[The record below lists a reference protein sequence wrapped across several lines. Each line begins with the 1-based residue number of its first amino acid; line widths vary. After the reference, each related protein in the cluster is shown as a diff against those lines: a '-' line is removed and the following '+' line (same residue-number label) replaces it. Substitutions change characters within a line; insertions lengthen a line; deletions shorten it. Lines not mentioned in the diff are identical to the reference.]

1 MELSAIPVTLVVAV
15 ARNGVIGREGQ
26 LPWRLPSDL
35 KRFKAL
41 TLGKPV
47 VMGRKTFQSI
57 GRPLPGRP
65 NLVITRDPAFDAPGI
80 QVFSGLDP
88 ALAAARAIAAGA
100 GQGAGASEV
109 CVIGGGEIYAQ
120 ALPLASRIYLT
131 RVDLAPDGDAVFPDL
146 DPAVW
151 VEVAR
156 EDVAAGPG
164 DDGSFSLLTLERAR
178 ASIPPVSG

>member
-1 MELSAIPVTLVVAV
+1 MDLAAIPVTLVVAA
-15 ARNGVIGREGQ
+15 ARNGVIGRGGA

-65 NLVITRDPAFDAPGI
+65 NLVITRDVAFDAPGI
-80 QVFSGLDP
+80 RVFPGLDP
-88 ALAAARAIAAGA
+88 ALAAARAMAAQA
-100 GQGAGASEV
+100 QISEV
-109 CVIGGGEIYAQ
+109 CVIGGADVYAQ
-120 ALPLASRIYLT
+120 ALPLAARIHLT
-131 RVDLAPDGDAVFPDL
+131 RVDLAPDGDAYFPEP

-151 VEVAR
+151 IEVAR

-164 DDGSFSLLTLERAR
+164 DDCGFSLITLERAGQPGMHPHE
-178 ASIPPVSG
+178 AV